1 MLAYSTSSYI
11 WLDQGC
17 LIISSVTVLYIVQP
31 PGCVSS
37 NNTNSCVTVCPV
49 TIQIHQSG
57 LTCVLC
63 LRQDWWLP
71 HLYLKKNPSILQ
83 DVQSTWIEINVSPY
97 PLKSGWYVVSLC
109 HCQDI
114 VHLVQSGINIK
125 YFVWDQQHNWI
136 KTADMFL
143 CMYFILQT
151 KASCPTNH
159 KCIYDKDSLRLYPFC
174 PCIHISKNRGI
185 QYATGSL

>member
-1 MLAYSTSSYI
+1 MLAYSASSYTSDLI
-11 WLDQGC
+11 RASGVLDHQCYSSTAC
-17 LIISSVTVLYIVQP
+17 LLVLLHMYVVT
-31 PGCVSS
+31 GSEGT
-37 NNTNSCVTVCPV
+37 TNKACEEQETSLSTRWCIRSCVTVCPA

-143 CMYFILQT
+143 YVYYTPNKSFLSDKSQMYIWQ
-151 KASCPTNH
+151 
-159 KCIYDKDSLRLYPFC
+159 
-174 PCIHISKNRGI
+174 G
-185 QYATGSL
+185 

>member
-1 MLAYSTSSYI
+1 MLAYSASSYI
-11 WLDQGC
+11 WLHQGC
-17 LIISSVTVLYIVQP
+17 LIISVIVLHMYVVI
-31 PGCVSS
+31 GSEGT
-37 NNTNSCVTVCPV
+37 TNKACEEQETSLSTRWCIRSCVTVYPA

-63 LRQDWWLP
+63 LCLTLP

-97 PLKSGWYVVSLC
+97 PLKSGWHVVSLC

-143 CMYFILQT
+143 YVYYTPNKSFFSAKSQMYIWQ
-151 KASCPTNH
+151 
-159 KCIYDKDSLRLYPFC
+159 
-174 PCIHISKNRGI
+174 G
-185 QYATGSL
+185 